1 MFFTQLKMSKN
12 PSASKIDKYYQD
24 KEEKLEKNI
33 CERYKRLQKKQKK
46 HNNIYGR
53 EWYKN
58 QR

>member
-1 MFFTQLKMSKN
+1 MFFTHLKMSKN

-46 HNNIYGR
+46 HSNIYGR
-53 EWYKN
+53 E
-58 QR
+58 